1 MATVDLETP
10 PLTAG
15 DNLTRERFLRLWEL
29 NPDIKKAELIGGI
42 VYMPSPLSV
51 EHGDTDNDIG
61 GWFFT
66 YKVAT
71 PGVACGQNATT
82 FLLDDI
88 SQPDINLRILPE
100 PRFPWPVAGRARTFQ
115 GRPTE
120 GAGNTQKGDRFAGAQ
135 GVREEVG
142 QIARIPRLT

>member
-15 DNLTRERFLRLWEL
+15 DNLTRERFQRLWEL

-42 VYMPSPLSV
+42 VYMPAPLSV
-51 EHGDTDNDIG
+51 EHGGTDNDFG

-71 PGVACGQNATT
+71 PGILGHSPPRKGNPLACPGGRKIPASSPS
-82 FLLDDI
+82 FEWGLAV
-88 SQPDINLRILPE
+88 
-100 PRFPWPVAGRARTFQ
+100 PRFPWPVA
-115 GRPTE
+115 
-120 GAGNTQKGDRFAGAQ
+120 
-135 GVREEVG
+135 
-142 QIARIPRLT
+142 